1 MKDYVNAMP
10 LELVYVS
17 PTDMG
22 QWKHILL
29 LVQILYASTSNIV
42 LDDGRNLTNIA

>member
-17 PTDMG
+17 PTDIG
-22 QWKHILL
+22 QWDTHFAFGADPVCVRI
-29 LVQILYASTSNIV
+29 
-42 LDDGRNLTNIA
+42 